1 MLVRFQQFWQNLGGT
16 QGMGI
21 GMRKALASL
30 TVALVLGWSGA
41 AIAQDVQK
49 GWDAYQAGDYT
60 TAFPE
65 FRELAEQGHAWWQTM
80 LGVMYAKG
88 QGVVQNDAEALRW
101 YRLAAEQG
109 DVEAQFNV
117 GTMYGDGLGVAQNYG
132 EAVKWYRL
140 AAMQGHAP
148 AQSNLGRMYDTGR
161 GVAQDFVIAHM
172 WFNIAVESGDSGAE
186 IYRDSLELD
195 MTSADIAEAEKLAR
209 DWLHTHTLLVP

>member
-1 MLVRFQQFWQNLGGT
+1 
-16 QGMGI
+16 MGI

-101 YRLAAEQG
+101 YRLAA
-109 DVEAQFNV
+109 
-117 GTMYGDGLGVAQNYG
+117 
-132 EAVKWYRL
+132 
-140 AAMQGHAP
+140 MQGHAP
-148 AQSNLGRMYDTGR
+148 AQASLGMMYVEGQ
-161 GVAQDFVIAHM
+161 GVVQNFVIAHM

-195 MTSADIAEAEKLAR
+195 MTSADIAEAQKLAR
-209 DWLHTHTLLVP
+209 EWLHTHTLLVP

>member
-109 DVEAQFNV
+109 GVEAQFF
-117 GTMYGDGLGVAQNYG
+117 LGVMY
-132 EAVKWYRL
+132 EE
-140 AAMQGHAP
+140 GH
-148 AQSNLGRMYDTGR
+148 
-161 GVAQDFVIAHM
+161 GVAEDFITAHM
-172 WFNIAVESGDSGAE
+172 WFNIAAALGDSGAE

-195 MTSADIAEAEKLAR
+195 MTSADIAEAQKLAR
-209 DWLHTHTLLVP
+209 EWLQYRNLDAAH